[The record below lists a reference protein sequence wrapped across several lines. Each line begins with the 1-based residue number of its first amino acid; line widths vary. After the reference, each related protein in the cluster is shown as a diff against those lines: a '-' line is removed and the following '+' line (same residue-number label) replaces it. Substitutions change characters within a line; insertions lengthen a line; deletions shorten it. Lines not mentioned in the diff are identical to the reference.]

1 MVKGLL
7 PLKQGVDSYHKEK
20 IIFIEPTGFMNLNS
34 YNENLLVEVQWPYIK
49 EELNEWD
56 IMKIYDIGQK
66 YGLGTNNLFSDK
78 QIKEFR
84 LLWSREETVE
94 ISLEDISKK
103 FNVPISQIRIKK

>member
-1 MVKGLL
+1 
-7 PLKQGVDSYHKEK
+7 
-20 IIFIEPTGFMNLNS
+20 MNLNS

-78 QIKEFR
+78 
-84 LLWSREETVE
+84 
-94 ISLEDISKK
+94 
-103 FNVPISQIRIKK
+103 